1 MHEVN
6 LPVSEFGKSLSI
18 ILDSSLSFNQNVN
31 NSCKSA
37 HFRIR
42 AFRRTRNYISV
53 GGAKS
58 FAMVLMMSAR
68 LDYCNSVLNG
78 TSQVNVSKLQ
88 RVQSMLYRTVDQA
101 RKYDNVTPILA
112 GLQ

>member
-42 AFRRTRNYISV
+42 ATRNYFSV

-58 FAMVLMMSAR
+58 FAMALMMSAR